1 MLCCKVFLDDERD
14 QEEQEDKWM
23 ERGRMRGW
31 KFNNVVSYVS
41 SFLLSLF
48 LLRKSAKLDIFFTIK
63 GTKGSSGK
71 EREVEGESGGL
82 SLGSHHSA

>member
-1 MLCCKVFLDDERD
+1 MS
-14 QEEQEDKWM
+14 M
-23 ERGRMRGW
+23 EGW
-31 KFNNVVSYVS
+31 KFNKVVLYVS

-71 EREVEGESGGL
+71 EREVEGESGEVSPL
-82 SLGSHHSA
+82 AVITQREYHPSLPAFLFIEIQV